1 MLIIDTKDERQLK
14 KYEIDKK
21 SAINSIKTKWK
32 YEIEDFVL
40 VRLTD
45 NIGDSNHILKSKA
58 RVPYIVKWRNPT

>member
-21 SAINSIKTKWK
+21 SAINSIKTKGK

-45 NIGDSNHILKSKA
+45 NIGDSNHILKSKV